1 MPAQSPELVV
11 TRMAH
16 PLTFRGYL
24 RELGANV
31 DRAFQVAGLPV
42 LCETPDLPAAMPRV
56 QRMFL
61 EMSQRETPEL
71 GWHVGHW
78 CREQSLHQELLSHIA
93 EAPTLY
99 SGLEEFIKL
108 VRIENSNIRLGV
120 VERPQDVLF
129 WVENSLPEIPGYDVG
144 QSYSLQLMIEVVRDF
159 IGPGWLPGEIGIQ
172 PVSVPPCVAEM
183 YPGTRIVPAS
193 RQYYVAIDKAHLTRS
208 PPEAMGALTVE
219 SVSHVSPF
227 DQLSFA
233 ETLRGLVKAYL
244 ADGYPN
250 VEVAAEMVG
259 MSARTLQRRL
269 GESGTS
275 YSDVVSRAQFDL
287 ASTLLIQTD
296 ASATEIAYAVGYSDP
311 SHFARA
317 FRRLAGVSPRQYRS
331 QVRQLSAE
339 RPG

>member
-16 PLTFRGYL
+16 PLTFRAYL
-24 RELGANV
+24 REIGANV
-31 DRAFQVAGLPV
+31 DRAFQLAGLPV

-78 CREQSLHQELLSHIA
+78 CREQSLHRDLLAHIA
-93 EAPTLY
+93 ESPTLY
-99 SGLEEFIKL
+99 SGLREFIKL
-108 VRIENSNIRLGV
+108 VRIENSNIQLGLA
-120 VERPQDVLF
+120 ERVHDVLF
-129 WVENSLPEIPGYDVG
+129 WVENALPEIPGYDVG

-159 IGPGWLPGEIGIQ
+159 IGPSWLPEDIGIQ
-172 PVSVPPCVAEM
+172 PATVPPCVAEM

-193 RQYYVAIDKAHLTRS
+193 KQYYLAIDKTHLTRA
-208 PPEAMGALTVE
+208 PDEAMGALRVE
-219 SVSHVSPF
+219 PGNGVSPL
-227 DQLSFA
+227 DQQSFA

-269 GESGTS
+269 TEAGTS
-275 YSDVVSRAQFDL
+275 YSDVVSRARFDL
-287 ASTLLIQTD
+287 ASTLLTQTD

-331 QVRQLSAE
+331 QARRLSAE
-339 RPG
+339 